1 MPACSLPDCF
11 RSGIVSAIT
20 RLGSLPEPFYKKLVH
35 MMITVEEKFEP
46 VLARLGVKERT
57 KLEKHLAT
65 CDAEAD
71 GTHGTLW
78 RKVAGTLG
86 QLAPLAMQSV
96 GNNAWRF
103 FVADGKYRMQVF
115 AIEDSMDGVLRI
127 YLPDIL
133 TEAVKTK
140 ILDKTSTPKT
150 FAVNGGKTQ
159 MEIDSLGVAEAA
171 SAPPHYQHM
180 LGWNRK
186 ALRVSIS
193 TAKMDDALDKAI
205 ESLAQ
210 LAAKRFAVAPVK
222 AAAT

>member
-1 MPACSLPDCF
+1 
-11 RSGIVSAIT
+11 
-20 RLGSLPEPFYKKLVH
+20 
-35 MMITVEEKFEP
+35 MMLTVDEKFEP
-46 VLARLGVKERT
+46 VLARLGIKERT

-71 GTHGTLW
+71 GAHGTLW
-78 RKVAGTLG
+78 RKIAATLG
-86 QLAPLAMQSV
+86 ELAPMAMQSV

-115 AIEDSMDGVLRI
+115 AMEDSMDGKLHI

-133 TEAVKTK
+133 TEAVKAK
-140 ILDKTSTPKT
+140 IVAKTAIAKT
-150 FAVNGGKTQ
+150 FAAGKSQ
-159 MEIDSLGVAEAA
+159 VEIDSLGVAEAA

-186 ALRVSIS
+186 ALRLSIS
-193 TAKMDDALDKAI
+193 TAKMDDSLDKAI

-210 LAAKRFAVAPVK
+210 LAAKRFVTSPAK